1 MEQVCGASPTIPQ
14 KIVALVFQKSQIL
27 NLELFFFLMSEFA
40 MQVRFSDPLI
50 TRLYYNIS
58 QSTIVVKFLVT
69 RALSLVRQCQN

>member
-27 NLELFFFLMSEFA
+27 NLELFFLMSEFA
-40 MQVRFSDPLI
+40 MQVHFSDPLI